1 LGEVKDRLE
10 SARSV
15 WIRPTGPAS
24 SASDGGE
31 RAFEVFSAGIRQT
44 AGAERIGAELA
55 SVTDAYRALTIA
67 RNALLLEQ
75 VDSLLCGRATPS
87 WNDYDDALH
96 EIWQRV
102 GVLEAALVVHCGGRS
117 NWPASWWN
125 KCLDQLAAECAER
138 GFFMGWLSEA

>member
-1 LGEVKDRLE
+1 MDSTDSADRTGEHE
-10 SARSV
+10 
-15 WIRPTGPAS
+15 TPAG

-44 AGAERIGAELA
+44 AGAERISAELA
-55 SVTDAYRALTIA
+55 SGTDAYRALTIA

-75 VDSLLCGRATPS
+75 RSTRCFAVVQRPS
-87 WNDYDDALH
+87 WNDYDDVLH

-102 GVLEAALVVHCGGRS
+102 GVLEAALVVHCGARS